1 MTPIHIIE
9 LIITFI
15 VGGLAAGFTS
25 GMFGLG
31 GGAVLVPLL
40 LFLLPKL
47 GASPNATMHQ
57 AVGTSLAIIVFS
69 TFSASLEQYKTK
81 NLALNIL
88 KPWLPFVLLGI
99 IGATFVFSYMPALLL
114 EVSFMVYLLLCAA
127 YMVFKKVPK
136 DVSLQDEKKI
146 PLAANALAGT
156 FVGALSIFL
165 GVGGGTFT
173 VPFYLTY
180 QYSLKRAIA
189 LSSATGFFVGIF
201 GACSAMYSGHH
212 ALGLARYSIGYVNL
226 LSLLIITPFSIF
238 SAIYGVKIN
247 HRLSEKTLNT
257 IYVLFLFL
265 IIAYV
270 YYHTFL

>member
-1 MTPIHIIE
+1 MTPIHLVE

-15 VGGLAAGFTS
+15 AGGLVAGFTS

-40 LFLLPKL
+40 LFLLPRL
-47 GASPNATMHQ
+47 GASPNATIHQ

-69 TFSASLEQYKTK
+69 TFTASVKQYQTK

-99 IGATFVFSYMPALLL
+99 IGATFVFSVMPALLL
-114 EVSFMVYLLLCAA
+114 EVTFMVYLLLCAA
-127 YMVFKKVPK
+127 YMVFKKPPK
-136 DVSLQDEKKI
+136 AVSLQNEQKI
-146 PLAANALAGT
+146 PFAANALAGT

-189 LSSATGFFVGIF
+189 LSSATGFFVGIV
-201 GACSAMYSGHH
+201 GTISAMYSGHH
-212 ALGLARYSIGYVNL
+212 IIGLANYSIGYVNL

-247 HRLSEKTLNT
+247 HRLAEKTLNT
-257 IYVLFLFL
+257 LYIFFLVL

-270 YYHTFL
+270 YCHTFL